1 MHCSST
7 YRENHECCGETRQ
20 ESEFVLSFFMAYQ
33 ADSVV
38 LAWSFEIIKAGTSEN
53 GIPVS
58 DKRARREVRDA
69 YYQGRYE
76 AYST

>member
-1 MHCSST
+1 
-7 YRENHECCGETRQ
+7 
-20 ESEFVLSFFMAYQ
+20 MAYQ

-69 YYQGRYE
+69 YHPGRYE
-76 AYST
+76 PYWQFDVTVRPRRDRSFAIDILT